1 MDGTAGKEQ
10 RARVSELVQQLDAP
24 TDGQKRDRSESGDSL
39 PAGKRWTHDRTSPSV
54 TSSMKEYVDVA
65 LDNLEQRLISTL
77 SKELHDF
84 RDTFQSQ
91 LEAFEK
97 RIKDLEEHME
107 DKDKEVEDLSRE
119 LATARDEIRKLHDRA
134 EDAEINSRLPC
145 LILSGS
151 AMAPRR
157 GAPGSAPAAAL
168 GSGSAGGRSAERPAG
183 SGPAPPGEDGGRAA
197 ARRVAGG
204 GDREEREDVCGLV
217 VRTLNQSMPGL
228 NMSELDIDRAHR
240 LPGANHRVIVRFV
253 RSGDGSVR
261 DQVFWRRLSLRG
273 QQLFINESL
282 TRLRGQLFRSLLTAK
297 QQKKIH
303 TVYTRGGQV
312 FYKSQRYGKGE
323 RIDSIAKLEQHGFRL
338 VDSK

>member
-1 MDGTAGKEQ
+1 MDGSGGEER
-10 RARVSELVQQLDAP
+10 RARVSELVQQLDVP

-54 TSSMKEYVDVA
+54 TSSMKEYVEVA
-65 LDNLEQRLISTL
+65 LDNLEQRLVSTL

-84 RDTFQSQ
+84 KDTFQIQ

-119 LATARDEIRKLHDRA
+119 LATAKGEIRKLHERA
-134 EDAEINSRLPC
+134 EEAEINSRLPC

-157 GAPGSAPAAAL
+157 GAPGPAPAATL
-168 GSGSAGGRSAERPAG
+168 SGSAGGRPEQRPAG
-183 SGPAPPGEDGGRAA
+183 SVPAPVGGDGGSAA
-197 ARRVAGG
+197 ERRVAGG
-204 GDREEREDVCGLV
+204 GEREEREDVCGLV

-228 NMSELDIDRAHR
+228 NMSEMDIDRAHR

-261 DQVFWRRLSLRG
+261 DRVFWRRLSLRG
-273 QQLFINESL
+273 QQLYINESL
-282 TRLRGQLFRSLLTAK
+282 TKLRGQLFRSLLTAK

-323 RIDSIAKLEQHGFRL
+323 RIDSIAKLEQQGFKL
-338 VDSK
+338 VDSR